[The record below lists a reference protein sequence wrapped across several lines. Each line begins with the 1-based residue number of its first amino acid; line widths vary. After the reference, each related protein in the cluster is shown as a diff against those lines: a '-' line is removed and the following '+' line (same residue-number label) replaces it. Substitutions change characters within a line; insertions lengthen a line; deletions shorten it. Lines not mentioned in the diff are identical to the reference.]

1 MSKICIQTTN
11 VERRMYYLSESQKTH
26 KKHRYRFFFKTTQ
39 CQFLVQMQM
48 RHDMPPKMHDQLDR
62 SESVVS
68 IL

>member
-1 MSKICIQTTN
+1 
-11 VERRMYYLSESQKTH
+11 MYYLSESQKTH

>member
-1 MSKICIQTTN
+1 
-11 VERRMYYLSESQKTH
+11 MYYLSESQKTY

-39 CQFLVQMQM
+39 CQLLVQMQV

-62 SESVVS
+62 SKPVVS